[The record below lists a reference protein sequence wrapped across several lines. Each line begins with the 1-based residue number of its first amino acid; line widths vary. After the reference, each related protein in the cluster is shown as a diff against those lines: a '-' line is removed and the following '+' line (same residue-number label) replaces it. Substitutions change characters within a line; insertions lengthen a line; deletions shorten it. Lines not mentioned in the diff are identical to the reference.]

1 MKIPVARLKKALLD
15 VMYKDTAVVSR
26 AEKIRDEVTGAA
38 KTAYQVIYEDLPCK
52 LSQYK
57 DISAYEEDRAQS
69 ISLDFRLTCDPEII
83 IKEDDVV
90 DVLHEGETFKLIAGT
105 SFNYITHKEIS
116 MRRRKEAKQR

>member
-1 MKIPVARLKKALLD
+1 MRIPVNRLRRHLHEI
-15 VMYKDTAVVSR
+15 MYKDTAKVSR
-26 AEKIRDEVTGAA
+26 AVKGRNATTGAA
-38 KTAYQVIYEDLPCK
+38 ELSYQTIYEELPCK

-57 DISAYEEDRAQS
+57 DINAYEDDRVQS

-90 DVLHEGETFKLIAGT
+90 DVVHEGETFKLVAGT
-105 SFNYITHKEIS
+105 SFNYVTHKEIS